1 MESVFNI
8 HPNNI
13 KILPIINNQQYSFL
27 NNIFDINIQPYYDLL
42 NSIEYF
48 KIKNIYHFLY
58 LRSILIHRMFKE
70 SSINK
75 EIIPLPKYFNDF
87 NDSIQNYIQ
96 NNQLRAILIIN
107 GIQQYFYP
115 IKD

>member
-13 KILPIINNQQYSFL
+13 KLLPIINNHQYSFL
-27 NNIFDINIQPYYDLL
+27 NNIFDIDVQPYYDLL
-42 NSIEYF
+42 NSIEDF

-58 LRSILIHRMFKE
+58 LRSILIHRNFKE
-70 SSINK
+70 SPLK
-75 EIIPLPKYFNDF
+75 QQIIPLSKNLDNFD
-87 NDSIQNYIQ
+87 DSMKNYIQ
-96 NNQLRAILIIN
+96 NNQLKAIIIMN

-115 IKD
+115 IKY

>member
-13 KILPIINNQQYSFL
+13 KILPIINNNQYSFL

-42 NSIEYF
+42 NSIENF

-58 LRSILIHRMFKE
+58 LRSILIDRKFKN
-70 SSINK
+70 SPIK
-75 EIIPLPKYFNDF
+75 EKIIPLSKNFNDF

-96 NNQLRAILIIN
+96 NDQFKAILIIN
-107 GIQQYFYP
+107 GIQQYFFP
-115 IKD
+115 IKY

>member
-1 MESVFNI
+1 M
-8 HPNNI
+8 
-13 KILPIINNQQYSFL
+13 L
-27 NNIFDINIQPYYDLL
+27 
-42 NSIEYF
+42 
-48 KIKNIYHFLY
+48 
-58 LRSILIHRMFKE
+58 KE